1 MGVLEL
7 LRGRRMQAVGLHLDG
22 IASAARAVANGEAI
36 DLATLDSALAATSTT
51 PEAFDSLVA
60 RCRLRGEDRRALA
73 AAAVAEAKLAALGPQ
88 IEQARAVRDRL
99 FEQHDKPLREMVR
112 EHNALMDQTQAGAMA
127 RESLYRNVPGQAGA
141 ELSAA
146 DAEWRSTEQELSRL
160 TREAHD
166 SAEAAETSAAIAL
179 QNERKNP
186 AADWEDTANRAAA
199 RSARRAADAAAA
211 AIPAATA
218 AAKAA
223 RDRLREA
230 QARALEA

>member
-22 IASAARAVANGEAI
+22 ITQAARAVAAGEAC
-36 DLATLDSALAATSTT
+36 DVATLDRALEAVGMT
-51 PEAFDSLVA
+51 PEAFDSLVS
-60 RCRLRGEDRRALA
+60 RCRERAEDRRALA
-73 AAAVAEAKLAALGPQ
+73 AAAAAEAKLAALGPQ
-88 IEQARAVRDRL
+88 IEQARAIRDRL

-112 EHNALMDQTQAGAMA
+112 EQNALLNQTQAGAMA

-186 AADWEDTANRAAA
+186 APDWEDASNRSAA
-199 RSARRAADAAAA
+199 RSARRSADAATA

-218 AAKAA
+218 AAVAA
-223 RDRLREA
+223 RDRLRLA

>member
-22 IASAARAVANGEAI
+22 ITQAARAVAAGEAC
-36 DLATLDSALAATSTT
+36 DVATLDRALEAVGMT
-51 PEAFDSLVA
+51 PEAFDNLVS
-60 RCRLRGEDRRALA
+60 RCRERGEDRRALA
-73 AAAVAEAKLAALGPQ
+73 VAAAAEAKLAALGRE
-88 IEQARAVRDRL
+88 IEEARAVRDRL

-112 EHNALMDQTQAGAMA
+112 EQNALLNQTQAGAMA

-146 DAEWRSTEQELSRL
+146 DAAWRIAEQELSRL

-199 RSARRAADAAAA
+199 RSARRSADAATA

-218 AAKAA
+218 AAVAA
-223 RDRLREA
+223 RDRLRLAE
-230 QARALEA
+230 ARALEA